1 MLIFELVI
9 IILLYEIYLSLKNIF
24 WTTKRKKNTK
34 DLEHGCKKKLQTID
48 NNYNNNQ
55 TRQAC
60 QQQISD
66 FSYNDLM
73 ILLCDSYY
81 H

>member
-24 WTTKRKKNTK
+24 WTTKRKKKYKGFGTW
-34 DLEHGCKKKLQTID
+34 LQKKLQTID